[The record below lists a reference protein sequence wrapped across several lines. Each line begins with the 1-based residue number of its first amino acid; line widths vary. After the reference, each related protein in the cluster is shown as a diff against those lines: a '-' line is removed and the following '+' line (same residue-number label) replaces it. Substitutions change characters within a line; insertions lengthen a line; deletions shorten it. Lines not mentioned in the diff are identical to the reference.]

1 MNININVTVKNT
13 SNDVNSTTNINI
25 WPDKGDGN

>member
-1 MNININVTVKNT
+1 MNINVNVTVKNT

-25 WPDKGDGN
+25 WPVKGDGN